1 MKLEQLRELVT
12 PAMVRDALD
21 DQIYRSLTGENVAG
35 DDSGLFMP
43 RPATNDSQKAATT
56 ACQSAARWAFITLS
70 KADALARPF
79 SDDEQA
85 VLSESMTQR
94 AIYELGRQS
103 EFDANF
109 FKNKQ
114 DAQELMNALLGLNG
128 SGDGTGTASI
138 TSARST
144 KDASHR
150 RRACDPFNRFR

>member
-1 MKLEQLRELVT
+1 MQLTQLQALVT
-12 PAMVRDALD
+12 PTMVRDALD

-35 DDSGLFMP
+35 DDGGLFMA
-43 RPATNDSQKAATT
+43 RPVTNDSQKAATT

-85 VLSESMTQR
+85 VLSEAMTQR

-109 FKNKQ
+109 FQNKK
-114 DAQELMNALLGLNG
+114 DAQELLDSLLGLNT
-128 SGDGTGTASI
+128 SGDGSSGI
-138 TSARST
+138 VGARST